1 MKTGHFIATAI
12 LAVGLFAPVMGDDHW
27 AYQPIQNPE
36 PPASGAGN
44 PIDAFVLAKLEESN
58 FEPSPEAPPHILLRR
73 VHLDLTGLPPSP
85 EEMTAF
91 QKAWKTDPQSAWAE
105 KVDALLASPHYGEQW
120 AKHWLDIARY
130 AESDG
135 YLGDTLRHWAWI
147 YRDWVI
153 NSINSDQPFD
163 QFSIEQLAG
172 DLLPNASQSQKIATG
187 FHRNNLKNTEAGL
200 DKELARTKQ
209 VVDRAAT
216 TGNAWL
222 GLTMACAE
230 CHDHKH
236 DAISHEEFFQFYAF
250 FNNTKDSDITVKLD
264 KEWPITTIEKK
275 KDEKEPSKPTPKAQ
289 ALSILPEKEWRKTH
303 VHIRGDYTRH
313 GEEVTPGVPAAM
325 HPITI
330 KEGEPARL
338 ALAKWLF
345 ADDNPLTPRVTVNQ
359 IWQKLFGTGI
369 VATPDDFGTHG
380 ARPTHPLLLDWLAT
394 KFRDSGWSRK
404 KLIREIVMSSTYR
417 QSSTNTYPDRPND
430 LLWRQNSVR
439 VNAETVR
446 DIHLVASGLFTPT
459 VGGPSVHPPLP
470 SFVSDVGRS
479 VKWPE
484 STGPNR
490 YRRGMYIFLKRTV
503 LYPMLTAFDAPDT
516 SSSCSR
522 REVTNTPMQALT
534 LLNDPVF
541 FECAEALGKELH
553 EKHGDNADEAIT
565 DTFQR
570 CLNRKPAPGELAT
583 LSSAHYDLLDE
594 SKNPELAMIAT
605 TRIIMNLNEFITR
618 D

>member
-1 MKTGHFIATAI
+1 MKFGHTIAKAI
-12 LAVGLFAPVMGDDHW
+12 LFIGLLTPGSADDHW
-27 AYQPIQNPE
+27 AYQPIQAPVIPKTNAE
-36 PPASGAGN
+36 N
-44 PIDAFVLAKLEESN
+44 PIDAFVLARLSEASFK
-58 FEPSPEAPPHILLRR
+58 PSPEAPPHILLRR
-73 VHLDLTGLPPSP
+73 IHLDLTGLPPTE

-91 QKAWKTDPQSAWAE
+91 QTAWKRDSKAAWAN
-105 KVDALLASPHYGEQW
+105 KVDALLASPHFGEQW

-153 NSINSDQPFD
+153 DSINRDQPYD

-172 DLLPNASQSQKIATG
+172 DLLPNPSQSQKIATG

-216 TGNAWL
+216 TGTAWL

-236 DAISHEEFFQFYAF
+236 DAISHREFFEFYAF
-250 FNNTKDSDITVKLD
+250 FNNTKDSDVSVTLD

-275 KDEKEPSKPTPKAQ
+275 KDEKEIPKPSPKAQ
-289 ALSILPEKEWRKTH
+289 ALAALPESEHRKTH

-313 GEEVTPGVPAAM
+313 GEEVTPATPAAL

-330 KEGEPARL
+330 KEDEPARL
-338 ALAKWLF
+338 TLAKWLF
-345 ADDNPLTPRVTVNQ
+345 AEDNPLTPRVAANQ
-359 IWQKLFGTGI
+359 IWQQLFGNGI
-369 VATPDDFGTHG
+369 VSTPDDFGTHG
-380 ARPTHPLLLDWLAT
+380 APPTHPELLDWLAIE
-394 KFRDSGWSRK
+394 FRKSGWSRK

-417 QSSTNTYPDRPND
+417 QSSTNTHPDRPNE

-439 VNAETVR
+439 VKAETVR

-470 SFVSDVGRS
+470 KFVSEVGRS

-516 SSSCSR
+516 SASCSR

-553 EKHGDNADEAIT
+553 QKHGDKIDAAIAE
-565 DTFQR
+565 TFHR
-570 CLNRKPAPGELAT
+570 CLNREPKAGELAT
-583 LSSAHYDLLDE
+583 LSSAHNDLLDS

>member
-1 MKTGHFIATAI
+1 MTRLPAI
-12 LAVGLFAPVMGDDHW
+12 GVALLLLRLITPTEAADHW
-27 AYQPIQNPE
+27 AYQPIQNP
-36 PPASGAGN
+36 AGSEVDAEN
-44 PIDAFVLAKLEESN
+44 PIDAFVLAKLTESD
-58 FEPSPEAPPHILLRR
+58 FAPSPEAAPQTLLRR
-73 VHLDLTGLPPSP
+73 IHLDLTGLPPTS
-85 EEMTAF
+85 EETSAF
-91 QKAWKTDPQSAWAE
+91 LKAWENDSQAGWES
-105 KVDALLASPHYGEQW
+105 KVDALLASPHFGEQW

-153 NSINSDQPFD
+153 DSINSDQPYD

-172 DLLPNASQSQKIATG
+172 DLLENSSQSQKIATG

-209 VVDRAAT
+209 VVDRTAT

-222 GLTMACAE
+222 GLTLACAE

-236 DAISHEEFFQFYAF
+236 DAISHREFFEFYAF
-250 FNNTKDSDITVKLD
+250 FNNTKDSDISVELE

-275 KDEKEPSKPTPKAQ
+275 KGEKVLPKPNPKAQ
-289 ALSILPEKEWRKTH
+289 ALAMLPEKEQRKTH
-303 VHIRGDYTRH
+303 IHIRGEYTRH
-313 GEEVTPGVPAAM
+313 GEEVFPATPAAL
-325 HPITI
+325 HPLSRE
-330 KEGEPARL
+330 EGEPARL

-359 IWQKLFGTGI
+359 IWQHLFGTGI

-380 ARPTHPLLLDWLAT
+380 SPPSHPKLLDWLALE
-394 KFRDSGWSRK
+394 FRSSGWSRK
-404 KLIREIVMSSTYR
+404 KLIRTIVMSSTYR
-417 QSSTNTYPDRPND
+417 QASINSHPDRPNE
-430 LLWRQNSVR
+430 LLWRQNSFR
-439 VNAETVR
+439 VKAETVR

-470 SFVSDVGRS
+470 EFVSKVGRS

-484 STGPNR
+484 SIGPNR
-490 YRRGMYIFLKRTV
+490 YRRGMYIFLKRTIM
-503 LYPMLTAFDAPDT
+503 YPMLTTFDAPDT
-516 SSSCSR
+516 SVSCSR
-522 REVTNTPMQALT
+522 RESTNTPMQALT

-541 FECAEALGKELH
+541 FECAEVLGSELH
-553 EKHGDNADEAIT
+553 KRHGDEIDAAIADA
-565 DTFQR
+565 FQR
-570 CLNRKPAPGELAT
+570 CLSRNPKPGELAT
-583 LSSAHYDLLDE
+583 LTSAHYDLLK
-594 SKNPELAMIAT
+594 SAKSPELAMIAT
-605 TRIIMNLNEFITR
+605 TRIVMNLDEFITR

>member
-1 MKTGHFIATAI
+1 MKSVHLIAKAI
-12 LAVGLFAPVMGDDHW
+12 LLLGLFTPVKADDHW
-27 AYQPIQNPE
+27 AYQPIQ
-36 PPASGAGN
+36 PPAIPETNSKN
-44 PIDAFVLAKLEESN
+44 PIDAFVFAKLGEAN
-58 FEPSPEAPPHILLRR
+58 LKPSPEAPPHILLRR
-73 VHLDLTGLPPSP
+73 AHLDLTGLPPSP

-91 QKAWKTDPQSAWAE
+91 QEAWKINSKNAWTD
-105 KVDALLASPHYGEQW
+105 KVDTLLASPHFGEQW

-153 NSINSDQPFD
+153 DSINRDQPYD

-172 DLLPNASQSQKIATG
+172 DLLPKPSQSQKIATG

-209 VVDRAAT
+209 VVNRTAT
-216 TGNAWL
+216 TGTAWL
-222 GLTMACAE
+222 GLTLACAE

-236 DAISHEEFFQFYAF
+236 DAISHREFFEFYAF
-250 FNNTKDSDITVKLD
+250 FNNTKDSDISVTLD

-275 KDEKEPSKPTPKAQ
+275 KDQKELPKPTPKAQ
-289 ALSILPEKEWRKTH
+289 ALAALPEIELRKTH
-303 VHIRGDYTRH
+303 VHVRGDYTRH
-313 GEEVTPGVPAAM
+313 GEEVSPATPAAL
-325 HPITI
+325 HPLTI
-330 KEGEPARL
+330 EEKEPARL

-345 ADDNPLTPRVTVNQ
+345 AEDNPITPRVAANQ
-359 IWQKLFGTGI
+359 IWQQLFGTGI
-369 VATPDDFGTHG
+369 VSTSDDFGTHG
-380 ARPTHPLLLDWLAT
+380 APPTHPELLDWLALE
-394 KFRDSGWSRK
+394 FRDSGWSRK
-404 KLIREIVMSSTYR
+404 KLIRSIVTSSTYK
-417 QSSTNTYPDRPND
+417 QSSTNTFKDRPNE

-439 VNAETVR
+439 VKAETVR

-470 SFVSDVGRS
+470 KFVSEVGRS

-484 STGPNR
+484 SIGPNR

-516 SSSCSR
+516 SASCSR

-541 FECAEALGKELH
+541 FECADTLGKELH
-553 EKHGDNADEAIT
+553 LKHGDKTDEAIAE
-565 DTFQR
+565 TFRR
-570 CLNRKPAPGELAT
+570 CLNREPNPGEMAT

-594 SKNPELAMIAT
+594 AKNPELAMIAT